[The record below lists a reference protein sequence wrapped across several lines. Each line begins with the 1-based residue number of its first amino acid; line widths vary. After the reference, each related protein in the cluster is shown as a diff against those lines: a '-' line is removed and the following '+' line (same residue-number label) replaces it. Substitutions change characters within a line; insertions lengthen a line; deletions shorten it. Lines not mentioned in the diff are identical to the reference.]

1 MRPAASSVTQVTVY
15 RSAGCVTEM
24 TIVRMIQMKTLDTVV
39 SQPESVSG
47 GGGGG
52 LKRRGSGLK
61 GFILFGGPD

>member
-47 GGGGG
+47 GGG
-52 LKRRGSGLK
+52 LKRRRSGLK